1 MEAINKSVQDKEKR
15 NSKTACS
22 ELEVHNPRFYII
34 SFVMDWYE
42 LGKRIGFYNE
52 AVPTSKTMELRRQV
66 IIALL
71 KNDLL
76 ANAPHLDDV
85 VRGDGNISADLDF
98 DMDKYTSEDDSS
110 FIISKKGTSVDDP
123 IILSCDKEL
132 VGKVEESVV
141 LYLNSSS
148 LYLEQYES
156 REIVG
161 REDRKI
167 NGETLDVLKVHVKY
181 YDIFGKTTS
190 QHLEELFFKNISV
203 DQ

>member
-42 LGKRIGFYNE
+42 LGKRIGFYKE

-85 VRGDGNISADLDF
+85 VRGDGHISTDLDF
-98 DMDKYTSEDDSS
+98 DLGNLNTEDDSS
-110 FIISKKGTSVDDP
+110 FIISKKGTSADDP

-132 VGKVEESVV
+132 VGKVEESIV

-161 REDRKI
+161 REGRKI

>member
-42 LGKRIGFYNE
+42 LGKRIGFYKE

-85 VRGDGNISADLDF
+85 VRGDGYISTDLDF
-98 DMDKYTSEDDSS
+98 DLGNLNTEDDSS
-110 FIISKKGTSVDDP
+110 FIISKKGTSADDP

-132 VGKVEESVV
+132 VGKVEESIV

-148 LYLEQYES
+148 LYLERYES

-167 NGETLDVLKVHVKY
+167 NGKTLDVIKVHVKY

>member
-1 MEAINKSVQDKEKR
+1 MKKNNNSVQNKEKR
-15 NSKTACS
+15 NCKSSCS

-42 LGKRIGFYNE
+42 LGKRIGFFNE

-85 VRGDGNISADLDF
+85 VRGDGYISTDLDF
-98 DMDKYTSEDDSS
+98 DLGNLNTEDDSS
-110 FIISKKGTSVDDP
+110 FIISKKGTSADDP

-132 VGKVEESVV
+132 VGKVEESIV

>member
-42 LGKRIGFYNE
+42 LGKRIGFYKE

-71 KNDLL
+71 NNDLL

-85 VRGDGNISADLDF
+85 VRGDGYISTDLDF
-98 DMDKYTSEDDSS
+98 DLGNLNTEDDSS
-110 FIISKKGTSVDDP
+110 FIISKKGTSADDP

-132 VGKVEESVV
+132 VGNVEESVV
-141 LYLNSSS
+141 LYLNNCG

-161 REDRKI
+161 KESRKI
-167 NGETLDVLKVHVKY
+167 KGKSFDVVKVHVKY
-181 YDIFGKTTS
+181 NDIFGKTTS
-190 QHLEELFFKNISV
+190 QHLVEWFFKNTLF
-203 DQ
+203 

>member
-1 MEAINKSVQDKEKR
+1 MKVDNNCVQNKGKS
-15 NSKTACS
+15 NSITSGS

-34 SFVMDWYE
+34 SHVIDLYE

-52 AVPTSKTMELRRQV
+52 DVPTSTMMELKQQV

-76 ANAPHLDDV
+76 VNALLLDDV
-85 VRGDGNISADLDF
+85 VRGDGYISNDLDF
-98 DMDKYTSEDDSS
+98 DLNDLNTKDESS
-110 FIISKKGTSVDDP
+110 FIISKKGTSTDDP

-132 VGKVEESVV
+132 VGKVEESIV